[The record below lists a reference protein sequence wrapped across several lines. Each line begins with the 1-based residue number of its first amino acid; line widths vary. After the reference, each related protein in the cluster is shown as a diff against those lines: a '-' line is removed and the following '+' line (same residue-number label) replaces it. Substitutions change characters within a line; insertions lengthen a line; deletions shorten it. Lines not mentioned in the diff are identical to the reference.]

1 MATIPEMRA
10 RLAEIKERLEAIH
23 SEFGERAL
31 DEERQTEWDTLDAEY
46 DEISANL
53 DAAEKRAES
62 LAKKV
67 LSEPKTTERGSDS
80 GPAFIKKKTE
90 QELYDLGELRSMS
103 YSGDDFLNKVT
114 DNAKHAIERGE
125 YGVAAKDK
133 EAAQERAFDLLESV
147 DNGSRDLAKR
157 YLLTGSSDYERAFAK
172 VMRHGSDA
180 FCTAEERQAL
190 LRAQSL
196 GSDSG
201 GGYAVPFQLDPT
213 VILTSAGVVNP
224 IRELAR
230 VEQIVGKEWQGV
242 TTAGTSV
249 SRDAEAEEVSDDSF
263 TLGQPVVRTKRVQ
276 GFVPFS
282 IEIDL
287 SWSALRREIT
297 TVLVDAKEAEEDSFI
312 TGDATGNLPEGI
324 NAGLVGTGNDISTAT
339 SAAFTAAD
347 IYAVEEALA
356 PRWERNASFL
366 AHKSVYNKIRQFAT
380 DGNTGSM
387 NNLFVERITQGTP
400 RQLLDYPSYRSSA
413 LPTIATA
420 QATSAATADATLM
433 LFGDFRQFLIVDR
446 IGMTVEMIPHLFG
459 AAGRRPTGQRG
470 VYAVWMNNSKI
481 LVPGAFKRLIDKV

>member
-1 MATIPEMRA
+1 MKTLPEMRA

-23 SEFGERAL
+23 TESADAPL
-31 DEERQTEWDTLDAEY
+31 SEERQTEWDSLDTEW
-46 DEISANL
+46 DELSAAISA
-53 DAAEKRAES
+53 AEARAEA

-67 LSEPKTTERGSDS
+67 VSEPKVTERGSDS
-80 GPAFIKKKTE
+80 GPAFIKKKSE
-90 QELYDLGELRSMS
+90 EELYDLGELRSMS
-103 YSGDDFLNKVT
+103 YSGDDFLERVT
-114 DNAKHAIERGE
+114 DNAKHAIERAE
-125 YGVAAKDK
+125 YGVRAKED
-133 EAAQERAFDLLESV
+133 AQGRAFDLLESV
-147 DNGSRDLAKR
+147 DNSSRDLAKR
-157 YLLTGSSDYERAFAK
+157 YLLTGSRDYERGFAK
-172 VMRHGSDA
+172 VMKHGNDA
-180 FCTAEERQAL
+180 FCTAEERKAL

-196 GSDSG
+196 GSDNT

-249 SRDAEAEEVSDDSF
+249 SRDAESEEVSDDSF

-380 DGNTGSM
+380 DGSTGSM

>member
-1 MATIPEMRA
+1 MKTLPEMRA

-23 SEFGERAL
+23 TESADAPL
-31 DEERQTEWDTLDAEY
+31 SEERQTEWDGLDAEW
-46 DEISANL
+46 DELSAAISA
-53 DAAEKRAES
+53 AEAREEA

-67 LSEPKTTERGSDS
+67 ISEPKATERGSDS
-80 GPAFIKKKTE
+80 GPAFIKKKSE
-90 QELYDLGELRSMS
+90 SELYDLGELRAMS
-103 YSGDDFLNKVT
+103 YSGDDFLERVT
-114 DNAKHAIERGE
+114 DNAKHAVERAE
-125 YGVAAKDK
+125 YGVREK
-133 EAAQERAFDLLESV
+133 EDAQERAFDLLDSV

-157 YLLTGSSDYERAFAK
+157 YLLTGSADYERGFAK
-172 VMRHGSDA
+172 VMKHGTDA
-180 FCTAEERQAL
+180 FCTNEERQAL

-196 GSDSG
+196 GSDNA

-242 TTAGTSV
+242 TTAGTTV

-324 NAGLVGTGNDISTAT
+324 NAGLVGAGQDVNTAT
-339 SAAFTAAD
+339 TDTFAVAD
-347 IYAVEEALA
+347 LYALEEALA
-356 PRWERNASFL
+356 PRWERNASWL
-366 AHKSVYNKIRQFAT
+366 AHKSVYNAIRQFDTA
-380 DGNTGSM
+380 GGA
-387 NNLFVERITQGTP
+387 NLWTRIGDGTP
-400 RQLLDYPSYRSSA
+400 SRLLDYPDHRSSA
-413 LPTIATA
+413 LPSLTASKAASAGTASATV
-420 QATSAATADATLM
+420 M
-433 LFGDFRQFLIVDR
+433 LFGDFKHFLIVDR

-459 AAGRRPTGQRG
+459 TSGNRPTGQRG

-481 LVPGAFKRLIDKV
+481 LVPSAFKRLIMKQS

>member
-1 MATIPEMRA
+1 MKTLPEMRA

-23 SEFGERAL
+23 TESADAPL
-31 DEERQTEWDTLDAEY
+31 SEERQTEWDGLDAEW
-46 DEISANL
+46 DELSAAISA
-53 DAAEKRAES
+53 AEAREEA

-67 LSEPKTTERGSDS
+67 ISEPKATERGSDS
-80 GPAFIKKKTE
+80 GPAFIKKKSE
-90 QELYDLGELRSMS
+90 SELYDLGELRAMS
-103 YSGDDFLNKVT
+103 YSGDDFLERVT
-114 DNAKHAIERGE
+114 DNAKHAVERAE
-125 YGVAAKDK
+125 YGVREK
-133 EAAQERAFDLLESV
+133 EDAQERAFDLLDSV

-157 YLLTGSSDYERAFAK
+157 YLLTGSADYERGFAK
-172 VMRHGSDA
+172 VMKHGTDA
-180 FCTAEERQAL
+180 FCTNEERQAL

-196 GSDSG
+196 GSDNA

-242 TTAGTSV
+242 TTAGTTV

-297 TVLVDAKEAEEDSFI
+297 TVLVDAKEREEDSFV

-324 NAGLVGTGNDISTAT
+324 NVGLAGTGNDVDTAEDT
-339 SAAFTAAD
+339 FNAASL
-347 IYAVEEALA
+347 YALEEALA
-356 PRWERNASFL
+356 PRWERNASWF
-366 AHKSVYNKIRQFAT
+366 AHKSVYNKIRQFPT
-380 DGNTGSM
+380 DGTNGSM
-387 NNLFVERITQGTP
+387 NNLFVERITQATP
-400 RQLLDYPSYRSSA
+400 RQLLDYPAYRSSA
-413 LPTIATA
+413 MPSFSTTDG
-420 QATSAATADATLM
+420 TVLM
-433 LFGDFRQFLIVDR
+433 LFGDFKQFLIVDR

-459 AAGRRPTGQRG
+459 PAGRRPTGQRG

-481 LVPGAFKRLIDKV
+481 LVPSAFKRLTYKNDA